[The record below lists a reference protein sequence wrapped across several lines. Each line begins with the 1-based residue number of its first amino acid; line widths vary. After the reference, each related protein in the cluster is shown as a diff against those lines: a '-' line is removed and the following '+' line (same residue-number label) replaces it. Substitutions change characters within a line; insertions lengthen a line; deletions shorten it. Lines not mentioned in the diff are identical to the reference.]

1 MTHDVM
7 YRLASIQPMPRG
19 ERLAQYDVRCG
30 PIHNAEPLWERMAW
44 GSRWVSGVIGRAA
57 NVRRAAAPLRKAR
70 EERQG
75 LNNVCKLNQSL
86 LRMLRSEND
95 GLREELKRIQ
105 SALLVAAV
113 VKR

>member
-44 GSRWVSGVIGRAA
+44 GSRWVSGVIGRADH
-57 NVRRAAAPLRKAR
+57 VRRAAAPLRKAR
-70 EERQG
+70 EERQYAWACANV
-75 LNNVCKLNQSL
+75 LNREVGR
-86 LRMLRSEND
+86 LRI
-95 GLREELKRIQ
+95 ELD
-105 SALLVAAV
+105 A